1 MKPYR
6 PWHTNMY
13 EPKEPLIVK
22 VISWVIVTLLIW
34 TIVILTFMAIDK
46 QAMIDEAYDKGQ
58 REMRLHILNA
68 NKDIIKENDAYIKH
82 MDDIIEKEYRRKR

>member
-1 MKPYR
+1 
-6 PWHTNMY
+6 MY